1 MDNQGKFKNLRP
13 LSLLT
18 HLSNCY
24 DSVHLQVS
32 SNSVSWSIYLDQGK
46 VTYATNSID
55 PFDRLERH
63 LRRLS
68 QQIPNLNGETR
79 SQLRLLFEAESDQ
92 SIGEP
97 DYQAICWLV
106 SEQYLKT
113 AQAAIL
119 IEALVKEVMESFL
132 LIQAGTYKLG
142 NKLNILPE
150 FCSLE
155 LQPVLSACEQ
165 RLQQWQSLGPEIS
178 SPYQRPYFLFQTKTQ
193 QQQLSEIQKTLPN
206 WMKGFSIRHLA
217 VLSDQDELELAQNL
231 YPYVLEGSVLLHEA
245 DPPFDRLPK
254 TFEQKADLLPI
265 GSSIQ
270 TIAAPPKEAF
280 KAIPVPIPPTIANQ
294 GTASAL
300 KIAPTE
306 SAPPA
311 NKAVQRP
318 AISNYPQESAA
329 PRQPPRT
336 AHKTYKIVCVD
347 DSLTML
353 KEISY
358 FLEDESFSVVTISNP
373 IKALMGIIRSRPD
386 LVLLD
391 VNMAGIDGY
400 ELCRLLRNNSMFK
413 KTPIVM
419 VTGNKGLIDRVKAKM
434 VGASGYL
441 TKPFTRSELMKIVF
455 SHLT

>member
-18 HLSNCY
+18 HLSSCY

-68 QQIPNLNGETR
+68 QLIPDLNGETR
-79 SQLRLLFEAESDQ
+79 SQLRLLFEADADQ

-106 SEQYLKT
+106 SEQYLKVD
-113 AQAAIL
+113 QAAIL
-119 IEALVKEVMESFL
+119 ILALVKEVMESFL

-142 NKLNILPE
+142 NKLNVLPE
-150 FCSLE
+150 FCQLE
-155 LQPVLSACEQ
+155 LQQILSACEQ
-165 RLQQWQSLGPEIS
+165 RLQQWKSLGPEIS
-178 SPYQRPYFLFQTKTQ
+178 SPYQRPYFLFQTQ
-193 QQQLSEIQKTLPN
+193 NQRQQLSEIQKALPN

-217 VLSDQDELELAQNL
+217 VLSNQDELELAQNL

-254 TFEQKADLLPI
+254 TFEQKVELLPV

-270 TIAAPPKEAF
+270 TMAPTAKEAF
-280 KAIPVPIPPTIANQ
+280 KAIPVPIPTTNQ
-294 GTASAL
+294 GTASV
-300 KIAPTE
+300 KITPTE

-311 NKAVQRP
+311 AKPVEP
-318 AISNYPQESAA
+318 AISHASQGTAA
-329 PRQPPRT
+329 KQPPLT